1 MRARPARP
9 PTTPPA
15 IGPAFE
21 LPVEVGAEG
30 VEVEVEDEVES
41 LAVAVPVLADVSVCE
56 VLDPLVVLDLLLDE
70 VLLAVRDPIVVGV
83 DKAVGVSVSC
93 TDTWLKSSGSWLS
106 AVAATVVASCETEP
120 HPNCEKPPSKWFR

>member
-21 LPVEVGAEG
+21 LPLEVGAEG
-30 VEVEVEDEVES
+30 VEVEVEVEDES
-41 LAVAVPVLADVSVCE
+41 LAVPVPVLVDVSVSE
-56 VLDPLVVLDLLLDE
+56 VLDPLVVLVFRLDV

-83 DKAVGVSVSC
+83 DRMVGVSVSC
-93 TDTWLKSSGSWLS
+93 TETRLRSRGSWLS
-106 AVAATVVASCETEP
+106 AVAATVVANCETEP
-120 HPNCEKPPSKWFR
+120 HPN